1 MFCLYVSYTMKY
13 CLVGNEHSRHPSVVL
28 EAIFSVILVPLLLVM
43 HNFRRLSKEVNIMMK
58 IIQILVWFEGW
69 MCLKDL

>member
-1 MFCLYVSYTMKY
+1 MKY
-13 CLVGNEHSRHPSVVL
+13 CLVGNEHSRHLSVVL

-69 MCLKDL
+69 MCLKVP

>member
-1 MFCLYVSYTMKY
+1 MKY
-13 CLVGNEHSRHPSVVL
+13 CLVGNEHSRHLSVVL